1 VSVNDRLVKS
11 ASEWFIRAAPA
22 GTAMEIIEQIA
33 QVTRMAVAE
42 PGYRQMLICRG
53 NGSPCQ
59 SKS

>member
-1 VSVNDRLVKS
+1 VES